1 MAGNWQGLSKAPER
15 PVDLARPFDVM
26 PEFDG
31 PENLNEDPVPELPVG
46 PTPAPET
53 PQPGATVVESED
65 GHSGTGQEPERDPE
79 LFYVLGHPYSLE
91 GFLDVSP
98 AKEGM
103 PAWLN
108 KLGKGSRGPGPAE
121 AAARREAAELAVC
134 EMIIRQ
140 AGWPRGA
147 VGATVAN
154 KKGSSAKTPS
164 CIAVGGMIAS
174 VRGGGV
180 ALMEVSD
187 DPGQLAGRSEGKQP
201 RGVGELVQAVHE
213 VQTKAQ
219 LEGYAVPQTSFAHTF
234 GSSPTRRAPLNRQS
248 VLEAADLLDQFYT
261 LRLMDSGNVYTSSAF
276 TGALESSDAL
286 LVPMMNATDS
296 MGEAVELFE
305 YLREH
310 PDSHFQ
316 DLASRAIIVR
326 VSDGRPEN
334 KVERLV
340 KDFQYRTGISD
351 ERMFTLP
358 FDAHLA
364 ERGPI
369 TLAKL
374 APATQS
380 ALLRIS
386 AALIVQL
393 QDATTENTK

>member
-1 MAGNWQGLSKAPER
+1 MAGNWQGTSKADQR
-15 PVDLARPFDVM
+15 LVDLARPFDV
-26 PEFDG
+26 
-31 PENLNEDPVPELPVG
+31 VPEERTAPTLVPEAEVDEPASVAAEPPVNVA
-46 PTPAPET
+46 APVA
-53 PQPGATVVESED
+53 GFADED
-65 GHSGTGQEPERDPE
+65 QDPE
-79 LFYVLGHPYSLE
+79 LFYVLGHGYSLD

-98 AKEGM
+98 ATQGM
-103 PAWLN
+103 PALLN
-108 KLGKGSRGPGPAE
+108 KFGNGTRGPGPAE

-140 AGWPRGA
+140 AGWPKGA
-147 VGATVAN
+147 VAATVAN
-154 KKGSSAKTPS
+154 KKGNSAKTPVT
-164 CIAVGGMIAS
+164 IAVGGTIAS

-180 ALMEVSD
+180 ALLEVPD
-187 DPGQLAGRSEGKQP
+187 DPGQLAGRSEGAQH
-201 RGVGELVQAVHE
+201 RGVGELVQAAGRI
-213 VQTKAQ
+213 QTKAQ

-234 GSSPTRRAPLNRQS
+234 GSSPVRRAPLTRES
-248 VLEAADLLDQFYT
+248 VHAVSELIDQFYT
-261 LRLMDSGNVYTSSAF
+261 LRVMDSGNVYTSSAF
-276 TGALESSDAL
+276 TGAMETSDAL
-286 LVPMMNATDS
+286 VVPMMNATDS

-310 PDSHFQ
+310 QDPHFRA
-316 DLASRAIIVR
+316 LADRAIVVR
-326 VSDGRPEN
+326 VSDGRPEL

-340 KDFQYRTGISD
+340 KDFQARTGISD

-374 APATQS
+374 APATKS

-393 QDATTENTK
+393 QDATSDTTTK